1 MKKIIHFAALA
12 CALTISGAAFA
23 AQPATTPPGYDN
35 NPGRQQAQSHIGKC
49 DGYDGTATTTGA
61 GAGGFGF
68 QTGPGNNQ
76 AGGNQ
81 GTPNYNPLICGNPND
96 NALVRGPN

>member
-1 MKKIIHFAALA
+1 VKKTIAFAALA
-12 CALTISGAAFA
+12 GALMFSGAALA
-23 AQPATTPPGYDN
+23 DLQDYLDN
-35 NPGRQQAQSHIGKC
+35 SGRQQAQSHTGKC

-68 QTGPGNNQ
+68 QSGQGLNQ
-76 AGGNQ
+76 KGGNKGQ
-81 GTPNYNPLICGNPND
+81 PNYNPMICGNPND